1 MVLLWGGLTGVV
13 QGAESPSS
21 ITSCT
26 EPCSYSQGAQS
37 DPAPAFTLTRNLVLI
52 QPPLLP
58 PQPPAQ
64 LC

>member
-1 MVLLWGGLTGVV
+1 MVLLRGGLTGVV
-13 QGAESPSS
+13 QGAESPPS

-26 EPCSYSQGAQS
+26 EPCSYRQGAQAG
-37 DPAPAFTLTRNLVLI
+37 PAPALTVTRKLVLI
-52 QPPLLP
+52 QLPLLP